1 MMKFKQ
7 SFKKFVIN
15 KRISRNIPF
24 EYKLS
29 NTLYRNFTD
38 NQRNQ
43 TSSNNIISCNVENI
57 DKINQVD

>member
-1 MMKFKQ
+1 MKFKQ